1 MTIRV
6 GFIGTGFI
14 ARTHNWFLKHTAADH
29 RIVAVHDLDTER
41 ARRSPIESEP
51 RGSARTNCSNG
62 STRCS

>member
-14 ARTHNWFLKHTAADH
+14 ARTHNWFLKHTAAEH

-41 ARRSPIESEP
+41 ARRSPIESAP
-51 RGSARTNCSNG
+51 R
-62 STRCS
+62 